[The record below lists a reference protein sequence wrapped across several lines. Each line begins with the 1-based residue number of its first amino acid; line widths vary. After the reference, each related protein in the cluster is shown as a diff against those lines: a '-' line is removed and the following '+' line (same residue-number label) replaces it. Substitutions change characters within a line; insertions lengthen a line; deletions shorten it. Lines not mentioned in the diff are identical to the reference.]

1 MFKKTDFNAK
11 VTKIEGKIPSISVLA
26 TSSALAAV
34 ENEISDVS
42 SLVKKTD
49 YNTKIS
55 EILNKANDPNHDKYV
70 TTSEFNTMAADVFKA
85 RLAAQTD
92 LIKNSDFDF
101 RLKKISDR
109 VTKNKTKHLLVE
121 NELKKLPKVEEDGT
135 QNYFVFQPI
144 YKYFKR
150 IASAGNYIHFWKSK
164 GLSDEKLDFITA
176 SNYKITSKLSFY
188 CSKAKVEFN
197 GSCLK
202 QDKVTYNYGT
212 IVNIYIVYEI
222 DQNCSISSYPT
233 LENCHF
239 GAVTLTKRI
248 DIDKYKFSG
257 FGIGF
262 DRHGEFSFGNGLGR
276 NYIFFGA
283 GFSSYSHDNNKKII
297 FSYKE

>member
-1 MFKKTDFNAK
+1 MFKKKTDFNAN
-11 VTKIEGKIPSISVLA
+11 VTEIEGKIPSICGLA

-42 SLVKKTD
+42 SLVKNTD

-55 EILNKANDPNHDKYV
+55 EIVNKANDHNHDKYII
-70 TTSEFNTMAADVFKA
+70 TSELNTMAADVFKA
-85 RLAAQTD
+85 RLSAQTN
-92 LIKNSDFDF
+92 LIRKSDFDF
-101 RLKKISDR
+101 RLKKNSDR

-121 NELKKLPKVEEDGT
+121 IELKKLQNVDAAYFRGKTHFEEDGT
-135 QNYFVFQPI
+135 QNYLVFQPI

-150 IASAGNYIHFWKSK
+150 TSGAGNYIHFWKSK
-164 GLSDEKLDFITA
+164 DLSDEKLDFITA
-176 SNYKITSKLSFY
+176 SNYKITPELSFY
-188 CSKAKVEFN
+188 CSKAKVELN

-202 QDKVTYNYGT
+202 QDRVTYNHGT

-222 DQNCSISSYPT
+222 DQNCSISSYLT
-233 LENCHF
+233 LENCLF
-239 GAVTLTKRI
+239 GDVTLINRI

-276 NYIFFGA
+276 NYIFWSKF
-283 GFSSYSHDNNKKII
+283 K
-297 FSYKE
+297 